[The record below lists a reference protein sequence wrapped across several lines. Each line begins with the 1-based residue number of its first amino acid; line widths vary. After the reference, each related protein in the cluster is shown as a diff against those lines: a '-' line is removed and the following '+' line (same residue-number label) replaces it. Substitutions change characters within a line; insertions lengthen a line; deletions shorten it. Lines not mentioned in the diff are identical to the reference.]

1 SVFAGQ
7 DISSNK
13 TVRIGIVGTGKRGL
27 GLINT
32 MATITGLEV
41 VACCDILPD
50 NLNAALAK
58 AGPKAKGYTDYE
70 KMLTDKNIDAVIVS
84 TPLYLHYPMS
94 IAALEMKKHVY
105 VEKSMTFTIEQS
117 LDLVKRIRNSKQVL
131 QVGFQYRNYG
141 LYHKVKEFIQRGGV
155 GDKYSIECNY
165 NRRSDWKLEVK

>member
-1 SVFAGQ
+1 MSNNLIDRRKFIASSVIGLGGLVAVPSVFAGQ

-94 IAALEMKKHVY
+94 IAAL
-105 VEKSMTFTIEQS
+105 
-117 LDLVKRIRNSKQVL
+117 
-131 QVGFQYRNYG
+131 
-141 LYHKVKEFIQRGGV
+141 
-155 GDKYSIECNY
+155 
-165 NRRSDWKLEVK
+165 